1 MIYLLDT
8 NICIYVI
15 NNKPQHV
22 FERFKQYQL
31 GQLAISSI
39 TASELA
45 FGVEKSGSE
54 RNKQALNKFLS
65 PLEIL
70 PYDEKQFGITPN
82 YAKIFNLQVNRLVA

>member
-15 NNKPQHV
+15 NHKPQQV

-45 FGVEKSGSE
+45 FGIEKSGSE
-54 RNKQALNKFLS
+54 RDRKS
-65 PLEIL
+65 
-70 PYDEKQFGITPN
+70 
-82 YAKIFNLQVNRLVA
+82 VV

>member
-22 FERFKQYQL
+22 FECFKQYQL
-31 GQLAISSI
+31 GQLAISSV

-45 FGVEKSGSE
+45 FGVEKSRSK
-54 RNKQALNKFLS
+54 RNKQVLNKFLS
-65 PLEIL
+65 P
-70 PYDEKQFGITPN
+70 Y
-82 YAKIFNLQVNRLVA
+82 YAKVSNRQVNRLAA